1 MPSSLFVRP
10 SCHGILFPVTLMNIR
25 VFHRIKQIL
34 LIVSIV
40 YFYTLAFVLQ
50 FDLPRYGLD
59 RPIAFAA
66 AGFVFFLALFI
77 EASVTWWHR
86 RRRILWGGLG
96 ILAYAVLGFLVGP
109 LLYGWEVVWIP
120 LIAPVVIVF
129 VGGFAYAYFFLFKRA
144 FFPPMKL
151 SLDEVLA
158 ALASLPGWE
167 DVADGLEK
175 TFRFATYDEAVQFMT
190 RAIVLSQTHHREP
203 DITLTRRTVKMR
215 IMSPDGGVMQAD
227 LDLAKE
233 LNAT

>member
-1 MPSSLFVRP
+1 
-10 SCHGILFPVTLMNIR
+10 MNIR

-34 LIVSIV
+34 LIISIV

-59 RPIAFAA
+59 RPIAFTA
-66 AGFVFFLALFI
+66 AGAVFFIALFI
-77 EASVTWWHR
+77 EAVIAWWHR
-86 RRRILWGGLG
+86 RRRILWASLG
-96 ILAYAVLGFLVGP
+96 FMAYAVIGFVVAP

-120 LIAPVVIVF
+120 MLAPIAVVF
-129 VGGFAYAYFFLFKRA
+129 FGGFAYAYVFLFKRA

-151 SLDEVLA
+151 SLDAVLA
-158 ALASLPGWE
+158 ALPSLPGWE

-190 RAIVLSQTHHREP
+190 QAIVLSRTHHREP
-203 DITLTRRTVKMR
+203 DITLSLRTVKLR
-215 IMSPDGGVMQAD
+215 ITTPDVGVTQTD

-233 LNAT
+233 LNAK